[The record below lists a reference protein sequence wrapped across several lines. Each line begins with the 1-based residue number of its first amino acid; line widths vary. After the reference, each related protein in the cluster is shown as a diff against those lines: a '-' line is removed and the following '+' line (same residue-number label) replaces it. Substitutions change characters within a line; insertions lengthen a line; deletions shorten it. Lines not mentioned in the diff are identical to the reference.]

1 MLCGCSSDN
10 ESLYKE
16 KRLSEDQIQILVS
29 AGFDEDRIRRNDL
42 TSVDY
47 RVIEDYQYAHNYLEE
62 KYESN
67 NFSLIECS
75 LGTKSTYSL
84 FTGTVEGF
92 PSESFDIQVSSSGDI
107 RSARDN
113 CYRIIKKEEYA
124 DLLQEVISCVEKEC
138 LDVELY
144 CNELYGDNDNFWPD
158 GMFWIVIDGW
168 AMSDEECEEVIDQI
182 EDELIKKDLTGDY
195 RLLFYGSDSEYEN
208 WIYIP

>member
-47 RVIEDYQYAHNYLEE
+47 RVIEDYQYALNYLEE
-62 KYESN
+62 KYGGY
-67 NFSLIECS
+67 NFSLIECFP
-75 LGTKSTYSL
+75 GTKSTGSL

-92 PSESFDIQVSSSGDI
+92 PEESFDIQVSSNDDI

-113 CYRIIKKEEYA
+113 CYKIVMKEEYVN
-124 DLLQEVISCVEKEC
+124 LLQEIVSSVDKEC
-138 LDVELY
+138 LDVEVC

-158 GMFWIVIDGW
+158 GMFWIVIDGVGM
-168 AMSDEECEEVIDQI
+168 ADDDCEDVIDQI
-182 EDELIKKDLTGDY
+182 ENELIKRDMTGNY
-195 RLLFYGSDSEYEN
+195 RLLFYGSDSEYED
-208 WIYIP
+208 WIYIS

>member
-16 KRLSEDQIQILVS
+16 NQLSEDQIQILVS

-42 TSVDY
+42 TNVDY
-47 RVIEDYQYAHNYLEE
+47 RIIEDYQYALNYLEE
-62 KYESN
+62 KYDGY

-75 LGTKSTYSL
+75 PGTKSTYSL
-84 FTGTVEGF
+84 FTGTIEGF

-144 CNELYGDNDNFWPD
+144 FICRVLRLTHGS
-158 GMFWIVIDGW
+158 GVG
-168 AMSDEECEEVIDQI
+168 ECEINFFNPFAI
-182 EDELIKKDLTGDY
+182 EYKL
-195 RLLFYGSDSEYEN
+195 
-208 WIYIP
+208 